1 MTRLWYR
8 SLYWRIAIG
17 FVALLA
23 TLLVL
28 QALICLWLTD
38 RFFTSPLGRTPQQL
52 ADHVARDLSDALTD
66 NASLD
71 LQAHLR
77 ERFGGVRQP
86 FVVIMRDGTRASNRP
101 GVLPRGFGGPGGR
114 GRSGPESVRGGR
126 RGGPLHVWAP
136 IVVSDV
142 QVGVVA
148 VPSTPP
154 PIPVLLQ
161 ELGPTLTWSGLA
173 LLAIG
178 AVLTAA
184 LIFRPA
190 HKRLRSLEEA
200 ARALGEGRTDVRA
213 SETGGDE
220 VTALAHAFNR
230 MASDLEGRAAA
241 LAASDNARR
250 QLLADVSHELM
261 TPLTAIRGYVQTLAM
276 PGLATDEETRQ
287 KYLGIVDQET
297 YKLEA
302 IIGDLLE
309 LARLEGGGG
318 NLVMEAV
325 PVAELFRRIQ
335 DRHGPTIRTR
345 RLTLEVSIVPDDLQL
360 RGDPQRLEQAL
371 QNIAA
376 NAIRHSPEEGR
387 IELHADR
394 RGDRVRVAVRD
405 TGPGIPEE
413 HLPHVFDR
421 FYKGDPA
428 RQHSDQ
434 SSSGLGLS
442 IVRAIVQRHGGSVVA
457 SNAPEGGAV
466 FELMLPVSDF
476 PAPSSKREDAK
487 TVRRS

>member
-1 MTRLWYR
+1 
-8 SLYWRIAIG
+8 
-17 FVALLA
+17 
-23 TLLVL
+23 
-28 QALICLWLTD
+28 
-38 RFFTSPLGRTPQQL
+38 
-52 ADHVARDLSDALTD
+52 
-66 NASLD
+66 
-71 LQAHLR
+71 
-77 ERFGGVRQP
+77 
-86 FVVIMRDGTRASNRP
+86 
-101 GVLPRGFGGPGGR
+101 
-114 GRSGPESVRGGR
+114 
-126 RGGPLHVWAP
+126 
-136 IVVSDV
+136 
-142 QVGVVA
+142 
-148 VPSTPP
+148 
-154 PIPVLLQ
+154 
-161 ELGPTLTWSGLA
+161 
-173 LLAIG
+173 
-178 AVLTAA
+178 
-184 LIFRPA
+184 
-190 HKRLRSLEEA
+190 
-200 ARALGEGRTDVRA
+200 
-213 SETGGDE
+213 
-220 VTALAHAFNR
+220 
-230 MASDLEGRAAA
+230 
-241 LAASDNARR
+241 
-250 QLLADVSHELM
+250 
-261 TPLTAIRGYVQTLAM
+261 
-276 PGLATDEETRQ
+276 
-287 KYLGIVDQET
+287 
-297 YKLEA
+297 
-302 IIGDLLE
+302 
-309 LARLEGGGG
+309 
-318 NLVMEAV
+318 MEAV